1 VKKTNLIKTTFVFG
15 LCLFVLSGCS
25 LQTKV
30 PPLSKYQLDVSTDVP
45 AVKESGCS
53 DKVLRLGLIESS
65 ALLNGQNIYYS
76 ADNGQSYI
84 YTKSRWIEDVNHQ
97 LANLL
102 ERSITKRGIFK
113 DVIPLQ
119 SLAKNDLNMETNI
132 YDFSQKIHDDGT
144 TTLHLSVMLVLVE
157 SYTRNIVAT
166 KFFEMQKKEEEGNI
180 KGAIQGYNALV
191 SQLLQETNSWLEE
204 SCSR

>member
-1 VKKTNLIKTTFVFG
+1 MYFVKIAAVLG
-15 LCLFVLSGCS
+15 LSLFVLSGCS

-30 PPLSKYQLDVSTDVP
+30 PPSAKYRLDVPTDVA
-45 AVKESGCS
+45 AVKESGCR

-65 ALLNGQNIYYS
+65 TLLNGQNIYYS
-76 ADNGQSYI
+76 ADSGQSYL

-102 ERSITKRGIFK
+102 ERSITKRAVFK
-113 DVIPLQ
+113 DVLPLQ
-119 SLAKNDLNMETNI
+119 SLAKNDLLLETNI
-132 YDFSQKIHDDGT
+132 YDFSQQIHDDGT
-144 TTLHLSVMLVLVE
+144 TTLHLSAKLVLVE
-157 SYTRNIVAT
+157 SYTRNIVST

-180 KGAIQGYNALV
+180 KGAIQGYSALV
-191 SQLLQETNSWLEE
+191 SQLLQETNSWLEA